1 MFRNIEI
8 IIFQKNLSKRE
19 IAKKLGMTYNT
30 LLLKLSGKATFTLDE
45 ALKLKE
51 ILESSLSIEEL
62 FDPAAA

>member
-8 IIFQKNLSKRE
+8 IIFQKGLSKRE
-19 IAKKLGMTYNT
+19 IAQKLGMTYNT

>member
-8 IIFQKNLSKRE
+8 IIFQKGLSKRE
-19 IAKKLGMTYNT
+19 IAQKLGMTYNT

-51 ILESSLSIEEL
+51 ILGSSLSIEEL